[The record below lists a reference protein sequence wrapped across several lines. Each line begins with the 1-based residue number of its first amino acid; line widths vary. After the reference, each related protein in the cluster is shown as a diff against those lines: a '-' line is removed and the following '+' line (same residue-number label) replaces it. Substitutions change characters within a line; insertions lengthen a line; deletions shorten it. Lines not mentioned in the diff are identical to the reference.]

1 MKRKLI
7 GMAIAAG
14 AMLSACQTLE
24 NPTEFDTP
32 VQDNATIFTADLG
45 QQTKTYLDF
54 DAESGVYKTKWA
66 DGDGI
71 IILARQSDGT
81 FHDANGNLVDGI
93 GTTSGKFAS
102 NISGEHY
109 LAFYGWRSYASN
121 LEKGEILPFFQSE
134 QYSRQSTDTTGVT
147 TIEKSFSNYAFPM
160 YAESDNTVFQF
171 KNLGG
176 ILKMSLTG
184 TDYISSIYIKSNSGV
199 KMSGGSRII
208 MNDNGGFTTE
218 MVDSL
223 SSDFVRYVLNAKL
236 SETEATD
243 CYIVLPPQTYTGG
256 ITIQINSA
264 LGQMTKTISSDFTL
278 ERSQIRAIPTFEYRN
293 EVTYSWALAGS
304 MTEKPWEEDIPMV
317 FTDDV
322 YKLNDISLTEGDL
335 FKFRAN
341 GDWAVNFGGASD
353 PTLIGTNETHLVIQ
367 DGGNFQVTTTGIYD
381 IVLDPIKCLASFF
394 CKDSYVECADYDTVA
409 SLSDSTKVSVTGVVV
424 ATYKRGFIL
433 NIGTTYWGNT
443 ILVYQGTDQSMYK
456 PVIGN
461 QVTVLCE
468 KVTYNSLPE
477 LKNISNIIVIDAGE
491 GNYMYGSHFDLTS
504 SADFDSF
511 SWDRYDYVKF
521 IGTLEHTGIYWNV
534 NVEGATAHVGS
545 IMFPDQDLT
554 AFVGKKVL
562 LGGWF
567 CGFSGINGKYL
578 NIVLREISEA
588 STDGSTE
595 DVTPGDD
602 LPLDDSTK

>member
-24 NPTEFDTP
+24 NPAEFDAP

-45 QQTKTYLDF
+45 PQTKTYLDF

-71 IILARQSDGT
+71 IILASQSDGS
-81 FHDANGNLVDGI
+81 FKGASGYLVDGI

-102 NISGEHY
+102 DISGEHY
-109 LAFYGWRSYASN
+109 LAFYGYRSSASD
-121 LEKGEILPFFQSE
+121 LSKGEILPFFRVE
-134 QYSRQSTDTTGVT
+134 QYSRQSTDSTGVMT
-147 TIEKSFSNYAFPM
+147 VEKSFSDYAFPM
-160 YAESDNTVFQF
+160 YAESDSTVFQF

-184 TDYISSIYIKSNSGV
+184 TDYISSIYITSNSGV

-256 ITIQINSA
+256 ITIQINSVS
-264 LGQMTKTISSDFTL
+264 GQMIKTISSDFTL
-278 ERSQIRAIPTFEYRN
+278 ERSQIRAIPAFEYRN
-293 EVTYSWALAGS
+293 EVTYSWAVIGS
-304 MTEKPWEEDIPMV
+304 MSNWSEDIPME
-317 FTDDV
+317 FADNV
-322 YKLNDISLTEGDL
+322 YKLNGINLTEGDE

-341 GDWAVNFGGASD
+341 GDWAFNLGGMYA
-353 PTLIGTNETHLVIQ
+353 PTPIGTDDTQTVIA
-367 DGGNFQVTTTGIYD
+367 DGGNFQVTTTGTYD
-381 IVLDPIKCLASFF
+381 IELDPVNGLASFI
-394 CKDSYVECADYDTVA
+394 CKDSYVECEDYDSVA
-409 SLSDSTKVSVTGVVV
+409 SLSNNTKVSVTGFVL

-433 NIGTTYWGNT
+433 NIGNYWGNT

-468 KVTYNSLPE
+468 KVTYNNLPE
-477 LKNISNIIVIDAGE
+477 LTNISSITVIDAGE
-491 GNYMYGSHFDLTS
+491 RNYMYGQYFDLTS

-511 SWDRYDYVKF
+511 YWDRYDYVKF
-521 IGTLEHTGIYWNV
+521 IGTLEYTGSYWNV
-534 NVEGATAHVGS
+534 NVDGATTHVGS

-554 AFVGKKVL
+554 AFIGKKVFV
-562 LGGWF
+562 GGWF
-567 CGFSGINGKYL
+567 CGFSGGKYL

-602 LPLDDSTK
+602 LLPDDSTK

>member
-24 NPTEFDTP
+24 NPTEFDAP

-45 QQTKTYLDF
+45 PQTKTYLDF

-71 IILARQSDGT
+71 IILASQSDGS
-81 FHDANGNLVDGI
+81 FKGASGYLVDGI

-102 NISGEHY
+102 DISGEHY
-109 LAFYGWRSYASN
+109 LAFYGYRSSASD
-121 LEKGEILPFFQSE
+121 LSKGEILPFFRVE
-134 QYSRQSTDTTGVT
+134 QYSRQSTDSTGVMT
-147 TIEKSFSNYAFPM
+147 VEKSFSDYAFPM
-160 YAESDNTVFQF
+160 YAESDSTVFQF

-184 TDYISSIYIKSNSGV
+184 TDYISSIYITSNSGV

-256 ITIQINSA
+256 ITIQINSVS
-264 LGQMTKTISSDFTL
+264 GQMIKTISSDFTL
-278 ERSQIRAIPTFEYRN
+278 ERSQIRAIPAFEYRN
-293 EVTYSWALAGS
+293 EVTYSWGLVGS
-304 MTEKPWEEDIPMV
+304 MTAWSEDIPME
-317 FTDDV
+317 FADDV
-322 YKLNDISLTEGDL
+322 YKLNDISLAEGDQ

-341 GDWAVNFGGASD
+341 GSWAVNLGGVSM
-353 PTLIGTNETHLVIQ
+353 PTPIGTNDILPVIQ
-367 DGGNFQVTTTGIYD
+367 DGGNFLITTTGTYD
-381 IVLDPIKCLASFF
+381 IVLDPVNGLASFI
-394 CKDSYVECADYDTVA
+394 CKDSFVECADYDSVA
-409 SLSDSTKVSVTGVVV
+409 SLSNNTKVSVTGFVL

-433 NIGTTYWGNT
+433 NIGNYWGNT

-468 KVTYNSLPE
+468 KVTYNNLPE
-477 LKNISNIIVIDAGE
+477 LTNISSITVIDAGE
-491 GNYMYGSHFDLTS
+491 RNYMYGQYIDLTS

-511 SWDRYDYVKF
+511 YWDRYDYVKF
-521 IGTLEHTGIYWNV
+521 IGTLEYTGSYWNV
-534 NVEGATAHVGS
+534 NVDGVTAHVGS

-554 AFVGKKVL
+554 AFIGKKVL
-562 LGGWF
+562 VGGWF
-567 CGFSGINGKYL
+567 CGFSGNKYL
-578 NIVLREISEA
+578 NIVLREISES

-602 LPLDDSTK
+602 LPLDDNTK

>member
-45 QQTKTYLDF
+45 PQTKTYLDF
-54 DAESGVYKTKWA
+54 DAETGVYKTKWA
-66 DGDGI
+66 DGDDI
-71 IILARQSDGT
+71 FILASQSDGT
-81 FHDANGNLVDGI
+81 FEAAFGTLVDGI

-109 LAFYGWRSYASN
+109 LAFYGDGSNASN
-121 LEKGEILPFFQSE
+121 LAEGEILPFFLVE

-147 TIEKSFSNYAFPM
+147 TTEKSFSDLAFPM

-184 TDYISSIYIKSNSGV
+184 TDYISSIHIKSNSGV
-199 KMSGGSRII
+199 KMSGVSRII

-223 SSDFVRYVLNAKL
+223 SHDFVKYVLNAKL

-264 LGQMTKTISSDFTL
+264 SGHMIKTISSDFTL

-293 EVTYSWALAGS
+293 EVTHSWALVGS
-304 MTEKPWEEDIPMV
+304 MTATPWEEDIPMV

-322 YKLNDISLTEGDL
+322 YKLSDISLTEGDL
-335 FKFRAN
+335 FKFRTN
-341 GDWAVNFGGASD
+341 GILAVNFGGVSD
-353 PTLIGTNETHLVIQ
+353 PTLIGTNDTHWVIQ
-367 DGGNFQVTTTGIYD
+367 DGGDFQVTTTGIYD
-381 IVLDPIKCLASFF
+381 IELDPVKGLASFI
-394 CKDSYVECADYDTVA
+394 CKESYVECADYHTIA
-409 SLSDSTKVSVTGVVV
+409 SLSDNTKVSVTGFVV

-433 NIGTTYWGNT
+433 TLGTYWRRNT
-443 ILVYQGTDQSMYK
+443 ILVYQGTDQSMYQ

-477 LKNISNIIVIDAGE
+477 LKNISSIKVIDDSKD
-491 GNYMYGSHFDLTS
+491 NFMYGYIDLTS
-504 SADFDSF
+504 AADFDSF
-511 SWDRYDYVKF
+511 SSDCYDFVKF
-521 IGTLEHTGIYWNV
+521 FGTLEYTGTYWNV
-534 NVEGATAHVGS
+534 NVDGATAHVGS
-545 IMFPDQDLT
+545 IMSPDQDLT
-554 AFVGKKVL
+554 AFIGKKVL
-562 LGGWF
+562 VGGCF
-567 CGFSGINGKYL
+567 CGFSGFNGKYL
-578 NIVLREISEA
+578 NIVLREISEP

>member
-24 NPTEFDTP
+24 NPTEFDAP

-45 QQTKTYLDF
+45 PQTKTYLDF

-71 IILARQSDGT
+71 IILASQSDGT
-81 FHDANGNLVDGI
+81 FKGASGYLVDGI

-109 LAFYGWRSYASN
+109 LAFYGYRSNASN
-121 LEKGEILPFFQSE
+121 LGKGEILPFFLEE
-134 QYSRQSTDTTGVT
+134 QDSRQSADSTGVMT
-147 TIEKSFSNYAFPM
+147 VEKSFSDYAFPM
-160 YAESDNTVFQF
+160 YAESDSTVFQF

-184 TDYISSIYIKSNSGV
+184 TDYISSIYITSNSGV

-223 SSDFVRYVLNAKL
+223 SHDFVRYVLNAKL
-236 SETEATD
+236 SETKATD

-256 ITIQINSA
+256 ITIKINSA
-264 LGQMTKTISSDFTL
+264 SGQMIKTISSDFTL
-278 ERSQIRAIPTFEYRN
+278 ERSQLRAIPTFEYKN
-293 EVTYSWALAGS
+293 EVTYSWGLVGS
-304 MTEKPWEEDIPMV
+304 MTATPWDEDIPME
-317 FTDDV
+317 FADDV
-322 YKLNDISLTEGDL
+322 YKLNDISLTEGDE

-341 GDWAVNFGGASD
+341 GSWEVNLGGWD
-353 PTLIGTNETHLVIQ
+353 YPTQIGTNDTLPVIQ

-381 IVLDPIKCLASFF
+381 IELDPVNGLASFI
-394 CKDSYVECADYDTVA
+394 CKDSFVECADYDSVA
-409 SLSDSTKVSVTGVVV
+409 SLSNNTKVSVTGIVL

-433 NIGTTYWGNT
+433 NIGNYWGNT

-468 KVTYNSLPE
+468 KIMYNGLPE
-477 LKNISNIIVIDAGE
+477 LTNISSIKVIDADE
-491 GNYMYGSHFDLTS
+491 YNYMYGQYFDLTS

-511 SWDRYDYVKF
+511 YWDRYDYVKF
-521 IGTLEHTGIYWNV
+521 IGTLEYTGTYWNV
-534 NVEGATAHVGS
+534 NVDGATAHVGS

-562 LGGWF
+562 VGGWF
-567 CGFSGINGKYL
+567 CGFSGSNGKFL
-578 NIVLREISEA
+578 NIVLREISEP

-602 LPLDDSTK
+602 LLPDDSTK

>member
-1 MKRKLI
+1 MKRQLI

-24 NPTEFDTP
+24 NPKEFDAP

-45 QQTKTYLDF
+45 PQTKTYLDF

-66 DGDGI
+66 DRDGI

-81 FHDANGNLVDGI
+81 VKRATGYLIDGI

-102 NISGEHY
+102 DISGEHY
-109 LAFYGWRSYASN
+109 LAFYGYYSNASN
-121 LEKGEILPFFQSE
+121 MSEGEILPFFQVE
-134 QYSRQSTDTTGVT
+134 QYSRQSADSTGVT
-147 TIEKSFSNYAFPM
+147 TVEKSFSDYAFPM
-160 YAESDNTVFQF
+160 YAESDSTVFQF

-184 TDYISSIYIKSNSGV
+184 TDYISSIYITSNSGV
-199 KMSGGSRII
+199 KMSGASRII
-208 MNDNGGFTTE
+208 MNGNGGFTTE

-223 SSDFVRYVLNAKL
+223 SRDYVRYVLNAEL

-256 ITIQINSA
+256 ITIQINSVS
-264 LGQMTKTISSDFTL
+264 GQMIKTISSDFTL
-278 ERSQIRAIPTFEYRN
+278 ERSQIRAIPAFEYKN
-293 EVTYSWALAGS
+293 EETYSWAVIGS
-304 MTEKPWEEDIPMV
+304 MSNWSEDIPME
-317 FTDDV
+317 FADNV
-322 YKLNDISLTEGDL
+322 YKLNGINLTEGDE

-341 GDWAVNFGGASD
+341 GDWAFNLGGMYD
-353 PTLIGTNETHLVIQ
+353 PTPIGTDDTQKVIA
-367 DGGNFQVTTTGIYD
+367 DGGNFQVTTTGTYD
-381 IVLDPIKCLASFF
+381 IVLDPVNGLVSFI

-409 SLSDSTKVSVTGVVV
+409 SLSDNTKVSVTGFVV

-433 NIGTTYWGNT
+433 NIGNYWGNT
-443 ILVYQGTDQSMYK
+443 ILVYQGTDQSMYQ

-468 KVTYNSLPE
+468 KTTYNSLPE
-477 LKNISNIIVIDAGE
+477 LKNILGITVIDDGE
-491 GNYMYGSHFDLTS
+491 RNFMYDQYFDLTS

-511 SWDRYDYVKF
+511 YWDRYDYVKF
-521 IGTLEHTGIYWNV
+521 AGTLENSGVYWNV
-534 NVEGATAHVGS
+534 NVEGATVHVGS

-562 LGGWF
+562 VGGWF
-567 CGFSGINGKYL
+567 CGFSGSNGKYL
-578 NIVLREISEA
+578 NIVLREISDE

-595 DVTPGDD
+595 DITPGDD

>member
-24 NPTEFDTP
+24 NPTEFDAP

-45 QQTKTYLDF
+45 PQTKTYLDF

-71 IILARQSDGT
+71 IILASQSDGS
-81 FHDANGNLVDGI
+81 FKGASGYLVDGI

-102 NISGEHY
+102 DISGEHY
-109 LAFYGWRSYASN
+109 LAFYGYRSSASD
-121 LEKGEILPFFQSE
+121 LSKGEILPFFRVE
-134 QYSRQSTDTTGVT
+134 QYSRQSTDSTGVT
-147 TIEKSFSNYAFPM
+147 AIEKSFSNYEFPM
-160 YAESDNTVFQF
+160 YAESDSTVFQF

-184 TDYISSIYIKSNSGV
+184 TDYISSIYITSNSGV

-256 ITIQINSA
+256 ITIQINSVS
-264 LGQMTKTISSDFTL
+264 GQMIKTISSDFTL
-278 ERSQIRAIPTFEYRN
+278 ERSQIRAIPAFEYRN
-293 EVTYSWALAGS
+293 EVTYSWGLVGS
-304 MTEKPWEEDIPMV
+304 MTAWSEDIPME
-317 FTDDV
+317 FADDV
-322 YKLNDISLTEGDL
+322 YKLNDISLAEGDQ

-341 GDWAVNFGGASD
+341 GSWAVNLGGVSM
-353 PTLIGTNETHLVIQ
+353 PTPIGTNDILPVIQ
-367 DGGNFQVTTTGIYD
+367 DGGNFLITTTGTYD
-381 IVLDPIKCLASFF
+381 IVLDPVNGLASFI
-394 CKDSYVECADYDTVA
+394 CKDSFVECADYDSVA
-409 SLSDSTKVSVTGVVV
+409 SLSDNTKVSVTGVVV

-433 NIGTTYWGNT
+433 NIGYYWGNT

-468 KVTYNSLPE
+468 KIMYNGLPE
-477 LKNISNIIVIDAGE
+477 LTNISSITVIDAGE
-491 GNYMYGSHFDLTS
+491 RNYMYGQYFDLTS

-511 SWDRYDYVKF
+511 YWDRYDYVKF
-521 IGTLEHTGIYWNV
+521 IGTLEYTGSYWNV
-534 NVEGATAHVGS
+534 NVDGATTHVGS

-554 AFVGKKVL
+554 AFIGKKVFV
-562 LGGWF
+562 GGWF
-567 CGFSGINGKYL
+567 CGFSGGKYL

-602 LPLDDSTK
+602 LPLDDNTK

>member
-24 NPTEFDTP
+24 NPTEFDAP

-45 QQTKTYLDF
+45 PQTKTYLDF

-71 IILARQSDGT
+71 IILASQSDSTT
-81 FHDANGNLVDGI
+81 FTGAYGYLVDGI

-109 LAFYGWRSYASN
+109 LAFYGYRSNASN
-121 LEKGEILPFFQSE
+121 LAKGEILPFFLEE
-134 QYSRQSTDTTGVT
+134 QYSRQSADSTGVSGV
-147 TIEKSFSNYAFPM
+147 EKSFSDYAFPM
-160 YAESDNTVFQF
+160 YAESDSTVFQF

-184 TDYISSIYIKSNSGV
+184 TDYISSIYITSNSGV

-256 ITIQINSA
+256 ITIKINSVS
-264 LGQMTKTISSDFTL
+264 GQMIKTISSDFTL
-278 ERSQIRAIPTFEYRN
+278 ERSQIRAIPAFEYRN
-293 EVTYSWALAGS
+293 EVTYSWGLVGS
-304 MTEKPWEEDIPMV
+304 MTAWSEDIPME
-317 FTDDV
+317 FADDV
-322 YKLNDISLTEGDL
+322 YKLNDISLAEGDQ

-341 GDWAVNFGGASD
+341 GDWAVNLGGVSM
-353 PTLIGTNETHLVIQ
+353 PTPIGTNDILPVIQ
-367 DGGNFQVTTTGIYD
+367 DGGNFLITTTGTYD
-381 IVLDPIKCLASFF
+381 IVLDPVNNLASFI
-394 CKDSYVECADYDTVA
+394 CKESYVECEDYDSVA
-409 SLSDSTKVSVTGVVV
+409 SLSNNTKVSVTGIVL

-433 NIGTTYWGNT
+433 NIGNYWGNT

-468 KVTYNSLPE
+468 KIMYNGLPE
-477 LKNISNIIVIDAGE
+477 LTNISKITVIDAGE
-491 GNYMYGSHFDLTS
+491 RNYMYGQYIDLTS

-511 SWDRYDYVKF
+511 YWDRYEYVKF
-521 IGTLEHTGIYWNV
+521 FGTLEQSGNYWNV

-554 AFVGKKVL
+554 AFIGKKVL
-562 LGGWF
+562 VGGWF
-567 CGFSGINGKYL
+567 CGFSGNKYL
-578 NIVLREISEA
+578 NIVLREISES

-602 LPLDDSTK
+602 LPLDDNTK

>member
-24 NPTEFDTP
+24 NPTEFDAP

-45 QQTKTYLDF
+45 PQTKTYLDF

-71 IILARQSDGT
+71 IILASQSDGS
-81 FHDANGNLVDGI
+81 FKGASGYLVDGI

-109 LAFYGWRSYASN
+109 LAFYGYRSNASN
-121 LEKGEILPFFQSE
+121 LANGEILPFFRVE
-134 QYSRQSTDTTGVT
+134 QYSRQSTDSTGVT
-147 TIEKSFSNYAFPM
+147 AVEKSFSDYAFPM
-160 YAESDNTVFQF
+160 YAESDSTVFQF

-184 TDYISSIYIKSNSGV
+184 TDYISSIYITSNSGV

-256 ITIQINSA
+256 ITIKINSA
-264 LGQMTKTISSDFTL
+264 SGQMIKTISSDFTL
-278 ERSQIRAIPTFEYRN
+278 ERSQIRAIPAFEYKN
-293 EVTYSWALAGS
+293 EETYSWAVIGS
-304 MTEKPWEEDIPMV
+304 MSTWSEDIPME
-317 FTDDV
+317 FADDV
-322 YKLNDISLTEGDL
+322 YKLNDITLTEGDE

-341 GDWAVNFGGASD
+341 GDWAFNLGGVSM
-353 PTLIGTNETHLVIQ
+353 PTPIGTYDILPVIQ

-381 IVLDPIKCLASFF
+381 IELDPVNGLASFI
-394 CKDSYVECADYDTVA
+394 CKDSYVECEDYDSVA
-409 SLSDSTKVSVTGVVV
+409 SLSDNTKVSVTGSVV

-433 NIGTTYWGNT
+433 NIGNYWGNT

-468 KVTYNSLPE
+468 KIMYNGLPE
-477 LKNISNIIVIDAGE
+477 LTNISSITVIDADE
-491 GNYMYGSHFDLTS
+491 YNFMYGQYFDLTS
-504 SADFDSF
+504 SAGFDSF
-511 SWDRYDYVKF
+511 YWDRYDYVKF
-521 IGTLEHTGIYWNV
+521 FGTLEYTGTYWNV
-534 NVEGATAHVGS
+534 NVDGATAHVGS

-554 AFVGKKVL
+554 AFIGKKVL
-562 LGGWF
+562 VGGWF
-567 CGFSGINGKYL
+567 CGFSGNKYL
-578 NIVLREISEA
+578 NIVLREISES

-602 LPLDDSTK
+602 LPLDDNTK

>member
-24 NPTEFDTP
+24 NPTEFDAP

-45 QQTKTYLDF
+45 PQTKTYLDF

-71 IILARQSDGT
+71 IILASQSDGS
-81 FHDANGNLVDGI
+81 FKGASGYLVDGI

-102 NISGEHY
+102 DISGEHY
-109 LAFYGWRSYASN
+109 LAFYGYRSSASD
-121 LEKGEILPFFQSE
+121 LSKGEILPFFRVE
-134 QYSRQSTDTTGVT
+134 QYSRQSTDSTGVMT
-147 TIEKSFSNYAFPM
+147 VEKSFSDYAFPM
-160 YAESDNTVFQF
+160 YAESDSTVFQF

-184 TDYISSIYIKSNSGV
+184 TDYISSIYITSNSGV

-256 ITIQINSA
+256 ITIKINSVS
-264 LGQMTKTISSDFTL
+264 GQMIKTISSDFTL
-278 ERSQIRAIPTFEYRN
+278 ERSQIRAIPAFEYKN
-293 EVTYSWALAGS
+293 EETYSWAVIGS
-304 MTEKPWEEDIPMV
+304 MSNWSEDIPME
-317 FTDDV
+317 FADNV
-322 YKLNDISLTEGDL
+322 YKINGINLTEGDE

-341 GDWAVNFGGASD
+341 GDWAFNLGGMYA
-353 PTLIGTNETHLVIQ
+353 PTPIGTDDTQTVIA
-367 DGGNFQVTTTGIYD
+367 DGGNFQVTTTGTYD
-381 IVLDPIKCLASFF
+381 IELDPVNGLASFI
-394 CKDSYVECADYDTVA
+394 CKDSYVECEDYDSVA
-409 SLSDSTKVSVTGVVV
+409 SLSNNTKVSVTGFVL

-433 NIGTTYWGNT
+433 NIGNYWGNT

-468 KVTYNSLPE
+468 KVTYNNLPE
-477 LKNISNIIVIDAGE
+477 LTNISSITVIDAGE
-491 GNYMYGSHFDLTS
+491 RNYMYGQYIDLTS

-511 SWDRYDYVKF
+511 YWDRYDYVKF
-521 IGTLEHTGIYWNV
+521 IGTLEYTGSYWNV
-534 NVEGATAHVGS
+534 NVDGATAHVGS

-554 AFVGKKVL
+554 AFIGKKVL
-562 LGGWF
+562 VGGWF
-567 CGFSGINGKYL
+567 CGFSGNKYL
-578 NIVLREISEA
+578 NIVLREISES

-602 LPLDDSTK
+602 LPLDDNTK

>member
-24 NPTEFDTP
+24 NPAEFDAP

-45 QQTKTYLDF
+45 PQTKTYLDF

-71 IILARQSDGT
+71 IILASQSDGT
-81 FHDANGNLVDGI
+81 FKGASGYLVDGI

-109 LAFYGWRSYASN
+109 LAFYGYRSNASN
-121 LEKGEILPFFQSE
+121 LANGEILPFFLEE
-134 QYSRQSTDTTGVT
+134 QHSRQSADSTGVMT
-147 TIEKSFSNYAFPM
+147 VEKSFSDYAFPM
-160 YAESDNTVFQF
+160 YAESDSTVFQF

-184 TDYISSIYIKSNSGV
+184 TDYISSIYITSNSGV

-256 ITIQINSA
+256 ITIKINSA
-264 LGQMTKTISSDFTL
+264 SGQMIKTISSDFTL
-278 ERSQIRAIPTFEYRN
+278 ERSQIRAIPAFEYKN
-293 EVTYSWALAGS
+293 EETYSWAVIGS
-304 MTEKPWEEDIPMV
+304 MSTWSEDIPME
-317 FTDDV
+317 FADDV
-322 YKLNDISLTEGDL
+322 YKLNDITLTEGDE

-341 GDWAVNFGGASD
+341 GDWAFNLGGVSM
-353 PTLIGTNETHLVIQ
+353 PTPIGTYDILPVIQ

-381 IVLDPIKCLASFF
+381 IELDPVNGLASFI
-394 CKDSYVECADYDTVA
+394 CKDSYVECEDYDSVA
-409 SLSDSTKVSVTGVVV
+409 SLSDNTKVSVTGVVV

-433 NIGTTYWGNT
+433 NIGYYWGNT
-443 ILVYQGTDQSMYK
+443 ILVYQGTDQSMYQ

-468 KVTYNSLPE
+468 KVTYNNLPE
-477 LKNISNIIVIDAGE
+477 LKNISNIRVIDASE
-491 GNYMYGSHFDLTS
+491 RNYMYGQYFDLTS

-511 SWDRYDYVKF
+511 YWDRYDYVKF
-521 IGTLEHTGIYWNV
+521 IGTLEYTGTYWNV
-534 NVEGATAHVGS
+534 NVDGATAHVGS
-545 IMFPDQDLT
+545 IMSPDQDLT
-554 AFVGKKVL
+554 AFIGKKVL
-562 LGGWF
+562 VGGWF
-567 CGFSGINGKYL
+567 CGFSGSNGKFL
-578 NIVLREISEA
+578 NIVLREISEP
-588 STDGSTE
+588 STDSSTE

-602 LPLDDSTK
+602 LLPDDSTK

>member
-1 MKRKLI
+1 MKRQLI

-24 NPTEFDTP
+24 NPKEFDAP

-45 QQTKTYLDF
+45 PQTKTYLDF

-66 DGDGI
+66 DRDGI

-81 FHDANGNLVDGI
+81 VKRATGYLIDGI

-102 NISGEHY
+102 DISGEHY
-109 LAFYGWRSYASN
+109 LAFYGYYSNASN
-121 LEKGEILPFFQSE
+121 MSEGEILPFFQVE
-134 QYSRQSTDTTGVT
+134 QYSRQSTDSTGVT
-147 TIEKSFSNYAFPM
+147 TVEKSFSDYAFPM
-160 YAESDNTVFQF
+160 YAESDSTVFQF

-184 TDYISSIYIKSNSGV
+184 TDYISSIYITSNSGV
-199 KMSGGSRII
+199 KMSGASRII
-208 MNDNGGFTTE
+208 MNGNGGFTTE

-223 SSDFVRYVLNAKL
+223 SRDYVRYVLNAEL

-256 ITIQINSA
+256 ITIQINSVS
-264 LGQMTKTISSDFTL
+264 GQMIKTISSDFTL
-278 ERSQIRAIPTFEYRN
+278 ERSQIRAIPAFEYKN
-293 EVTYSWALAGS
+293 EETYSWAVIGS
-304 MTEKPWEEDIPMV
+304 MSNWSEDIPME
-317 FTDDV
+317 FADNV
-322 YKLNDISLTEGDL
+322 YKLNGINLTEGDE

-341 GDWAVNFGGASD
+341 GDWAFNLGGMYD
-353 PTLIGTNETHLVIQ
+353 PTPIGTDDTQKVIA
-367 DGGNFQVTTTGIYD
+367 DGGNFQVTTTGTYD
-381 IVLDPIKCLASFF
+381 IVLDPVNGLVSFI
-394 CKDSYVECADYDTVA
+394 CKDSYVECEDYDSVA
-409 SLSDSTKVSVTGVVV
+409 SLSDNTKVSVTGFVV

-433 NIGTTYWGNT
+433 NIGNYWGNT
-443 ILVYQGTDQSMYK
+443 ILVYQGPDQSMYQ

-468 KVTYNSLPE
+468 KTTYNSLPE
-477 LKNISNIIVIDAGE
+477 LKNILGITVIDAGE
-491 GNYMYGSHFDLTS
+491 RNFMYDQYFDLTS

-511 SWDRYDYVKF
+511 YWDRYDYVKF
-521 IGTLEHTGIYWNV
+521 AGTLENSGVYWNV
-534 NVEGATAHVGS
+534 NVDGATVHVGS

-562 LGGWF
+562 VGGWF
-567 CGFSGINGKYL
+567 CGFSGSNGKYL
-578 NIVLREISEA
+578 NIVLREISDE

-595 DVTPGDD
+595 DITPGDD

>member
-24 NPTEFDTP
+24 NPTEFDAP

-45 QQTKTYLDF
+45 PQTKTYLDF

-71 IILARQSDGT
+71 IILASQSDGS
-81 FHDANGNLVDGI
+81 FKGASGYLVDGI

-109 LAFYGWRSYASN
+109 LAFYGYRSNASN
-121 LEKGEILPFFQSE
+121 LANGEILPFFLEE
-134 QYSRQSTDTTGVT
+134 QHSRQSADSTGVMT
-147 TIEKSFSNYAFPM
+147 VEKSFSDYAFPM
-160 YAESDNTVFQF
+160 YAESDSTVFQF

-184 TDYISSIYIKSNSGV
+184 TDYISSIYITSNSGV

-256 ITIQINSA
+256 ITIKINSVS
-264 LGQMTKTISSDFTL
+264 GQMIKTISSDFTL
-278 ERSQIRAIPTFEYRN
+278 ERSQIRAIPAFEYKN
-293 EVTYSWALAGS
+293 EETYSWAVIGS
-304 MTEKPWEEDIPMV
+304 MSNWSEDIPME
-317 FTDDV
+317 FADNV
-322 YKLNDISLTEGDL
+322 YKLNGINLTEGDE

-341 GDWAVNFGGASD
+341 GDWAFNLGGMYA
-353 PTLIGTNETHLVIQ
+353 PTPIGTDDTQTVIA
-367 DGGNFQVTTTGIYD
+367 DGGNFQVTTTGTYD
-381 IVLDPIKCLASFF
+381 IELDPVNGLASFI
-394 CKDSYVECADYDTVA
+394 CKDSYVECEDYDSVA
-409 SLSDSTKVSVTGVVV
+409 SLSNNTKVSVTGFVL

-433 NIGTTYWGNT
+433 NIGNYWGNT

-468 KVTYNSLPE
+468 KVTYNNLPE
-477 LKNISNIIVIDAGE
+477 LTNISSITVIDAGE
-491 GNYMYGSHFDLTS
+491 RNYMYGQYIDLTS

-511 SWDRYDYVKF
+511 YWDRYDYVKF
-521 IGTLEHTGIYWNV
+521 IGTLEYTGSYWNV
-534 NVEGATAHVGS
+534 NVDGATAHVGS

-554 AFVGKKVL
+554 AFIGKKVL
-562 LGGWF
+562 VGGWF
-567 CGFSGINGKYL
+567 CGFSGNKYL
-578 NIVLREISEA
+578 NIVLREISES

-602 LPLDDSTK
+602 LPLDDNTK

>member
-24 NPTEFDTP
+24 NPTEFDAP

-45 QQTKTYLDF
+45 PQTKTYLDF

-71 IILARQSDGT
+71 IILASQSDGS
-81 FHDANGNLVDGI
+81 FKGASGYLVDGI

-102 NISGEHY
+102 DISGEHY
-109 LAFYGWRSYASN
+109 LAFYGYRSNASN
-121 LEKGEILPFFQSE
+121 LSKGEILPFFRVE
-134 QYSRQSTDTTGVT
+134 QYSRQSTDSTGVT
-147 TIEKSFSNYAFPM
+147 AIEKSFSNYEFPM
-160 YAESDNTVFQF
+160 YAESDSTVFQF

-184 TDYISSIYIKSNSGV
+184 TDYINSIYITSNSGV

-236 SETEATD
+236 SKTEATD

-256 ITIQINSA
+256 ITIQINSVS
-264 LGQMTKTISSDFTL
+264 GQMIKTISSDFTL
-278 ERSQIRAIPTFEYRN
+278 ERSQIRAIPAFEYRN
-293 EVTYSWALAGS
+293 EVTYSWGLVGS
-304 MTEKPWEEDIPMV
+304 MTAWSEDIPME
-317 FTDDV
+317 FADDV
-322 YKLNDISLTEGDL
+322 YKLNDISLAEGDQ

-341 GDWAVNFGGASD
+341 GSWAVNLGGVSM
-353 PTLIGTNETHLVIQ
+353 PTPIGTNDILPVIQ
-367 DGGNFQVTTTGIYD
+367 DGGNFLITTTGTYD
-381 IVLDPIKCLASFF
+381 IVLDPVNGLASFI
-394 CKDSYVECADYDTVA
+394 CKDSFVECADYDSVA
-409 SLSDSTKVSVTGVVV
+409 SLSDNTKVSVTGVVV

-433 NIGTTYWGNT
+433 NIGYYWGNT

-468 KVTYNSLPE
+468 KIMYNGLPE
-477 LKNISNIIVIDAGE
+477 LTNISKITVIDAGE
-491 GNYMYGSHFDLTS
+491 RNYMYGQYIDLTS

-511 SWDRYDYVKF
+511 YWDRYDYVKF
-521 IGTLEHTGIYWNV
+521 IGTLEYTGSYWNV
-534 NVEGATAHVGS
+534 NVDGATAHVGS

-554 AFVGKKVL
+554 AFIGKKVL
-562 LGGWF
+562 VGGWF
-567 CGFSGINGKYL
+567 CGFSGNKYL
-578 NIVLREISEA
+578 NIVLREISES

-602 LPLDDSTK
+602 LPLDDNTK